1 MIAIISL
8 LLVITLSILIT
19 RVATIALVHTGLARA
34 TARFQARSAFT
45 GAGFTTHESERV
57 TGHPVRRRI
66 VMMLMLLGNA
76 GIVTAVS
83 SLMLTFVHQGGA
95 TPLTLKVVCLVVGLM
110 VLWRLA
116 MSQWVDQRL
125 SHLIDWALQRYTDL
139 DVRDYASVLHLAGD
153 YRLVELSV
161 RPGDWLAR
169 KILAESRLREEGIV
183 VLGIERPD
191 GTYLGAPKGH
201 TQILPQ
207 DTLLLY
213 GRISTLESLDQ
224 RGPGRLGDY
233 AHREAIA
240 EQQQV
245 VEAEE
250 EARQETLEV
259 DQDMNEHPR

>member
-1 MIAIISL
+1 MVAIVSL

-19 RVATIALVHTGLARA
+19 RVATIALVHTGLAKA

-66 VMMLMLLGNA
+66 IMMLMLLGNA

-83 SLMLTFVHQGGA
+83 SLMLTFVHQGGS
-95 TPLTLKVVCLVVGLM
+95 TSLTLKVSLLIVGLI

-116 MSQWVDQRL
+116 MSQWVDQHL
-125 SHLIDWALQRYTDL
+125 SRIIDWALKRYTDL
-139 DVRDYASVLHLAGD
+139 DVRDYASVMHLAGD

-161 RPGDWLAR
+161 HPEDWLAD
-169 KILAESRLREEGIV
+169 KTLAESQLRDEGIV

-191 GTYLGAPKGH
+191 GTYLGAPQGH
-201 TQILPQ
+201 TQILPE
-207 DTLLLY
+207 DVLLLY
-213 GRISTLESLDQ
+213 GRVPALASLDQ
-224 RGPGRLGDY
+224 RRKDSGGER
-233 AHREAIA
+233 AHEESVI
-240 EQQQV
+240 EQRQV

-250 EARQETLEV
+250 TERQEALENSKES
-259 DQDMNEHPR
+259 DEL